1 MKKVLRALVILGF
14 AALLGVSTEAQSQGK
29 IKVLSD
35 SPLQPALV
43 PIAEVFHRDS
53 GHRVEFV
60 FGTSPVVH
68 KKVADGETGD
78 VLIIQPSFVAELL
91 KSGKVA
97 PGEHPVIGRV
107 GFGLVARADVPARD
121 ITPVEAFRHV
131 VLNAEALIFNNVA
144 SCNYF
149 ATVLERLNIA
159 ELVKAKVVRLPP
171 AEVFERVIQGK
182 GNDIGVGTIPLIT
195 VTKGL
200 RLIGPLPADVQSYI
214 VYVAA
219 PMSGAP
225 SPEAGRA
232 FIAFLRSPAA
242 KSLFAANGV
251 EPGTAK

>member
-1 MKKVLRALVILGF
+1 MKKVLRAFVILGF

-35 SPLQPALV
+35 GPLQPALV
-43 PIAEVFHRDS
+43 PIAEAFRRDS
-53 GHRVEFV
+53 GHQVEFV

-68 KKVADGETGD
+68 KKVADGETAD

-91 KSGKVA
+91 KSGKVV
-97 PGEHPVIGRV
+97 PGDHPVIGRV
-107 GFGLVARADVPARD
+107 GFGLAARADAPARD
-121 ITPVEAFRHV
+121 ITTVEAFRHV
-131 VLNAEALIFNNVA
+131 VLNADALIFNNVA
-144 SCNYF
+144 SGNYF

-159 ELVKAKVVRLPP
+159 EPVKAKVVRLPP
-171 AEVFERVIQGK
+171 AVVFERVIQGK
-182 GNDIGVGTIPLIT
+182 GNDIGVGTIPLINA
-195 VTKGL
+195 TKGL
-200 RLIGPLPADVQSYI
+200 RLIGPLPAEVQSYI

-232 FIAFLRSPAA
+232 FIAFLGSPAA

-251 EPGTAK
+251 DPGTAQ